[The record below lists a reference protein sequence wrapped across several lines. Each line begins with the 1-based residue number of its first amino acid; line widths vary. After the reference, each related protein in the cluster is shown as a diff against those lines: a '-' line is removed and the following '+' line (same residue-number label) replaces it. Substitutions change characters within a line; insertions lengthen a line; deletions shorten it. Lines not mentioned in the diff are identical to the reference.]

1 MTLDQFCSFLE
12 MFKFKVDPDS
22 FASEFEWD
30 LKEKEGEIAGSERV
44 RFDLWRSIFLSR
56 GL

>member
-30 LKEKEGEIAGSERV
+30 LKEKEGEIAGSEIV